1 MSEFDQ
7 SINPNTEPSLLDGTL
22 DFGEEDVVFFE
33 EQSALTDS
41 APNTEPIAEA
51 NNDADT
57 SMPVFAMRMDD
68 ATPMSEIM
76 KIRSEFR
83 KCMNMTFSECRSI
96 FKMGEC
102 NLKAM
107 PSIWNVGKYFRM
119 SGLSAHLNFGM
130 DQLLKKTKMFEMT
143 ESGFAKEIPKQGK
156 KLDDE
161 KKQFDENLK
170 ERSKNVKLEES
181 SPSKGGMM
189 ASEKMMKK
197 SNGNDSV
204 KFDKRDSFCSRQ
216 KMNDNSW
223 SKKERNSLNSMD
235 DRKKKNEDLFKER
248 SSKSKKSSF
257 DDGFDSKKSK
267 SKEMSMDSNKQKGA
281 GNWNL

>member
-7 SINPNTEPSLLDGTL
+7 SVNPNTEPSLLDGTL

-33 EQSALTDS
+33 EQSALADS

-51 NNDADT
+51 NNDVDS

-68 ATPMSEIM
+68 AAPMPESM

-83 KCMNMTFSECRSI
+83 KCMNMTFAEHRSI
-96 FKMGEC
+96 FKMGEN

-143 ESGFAKEIPKQGK
+143 EPGFAKEIPKQEK
-156 KLDDE
+156 KLDNE
-161 KKQFDENLK
+161 KKQF
-170 ERSKNVKLEES
+170 R
-181 SPSKGGMM
+181 
-189 ASEKMMKK
+189 
-197 SNGNDSV
+197 
-204 KFDKRDSFCSRQ
+204 R
-216 KMNDNSW
+216 
-223 SKKERNSLNSMD
+223 
-235 DRKKKNEDLFKER
+235 
-248 SSKSKKSSF
+248 KSKR
-257 DDGFDSKKSK
+257 
-267 SKEMSMDSNKQKGA
+267 KE
-281 GNWNL
+281 